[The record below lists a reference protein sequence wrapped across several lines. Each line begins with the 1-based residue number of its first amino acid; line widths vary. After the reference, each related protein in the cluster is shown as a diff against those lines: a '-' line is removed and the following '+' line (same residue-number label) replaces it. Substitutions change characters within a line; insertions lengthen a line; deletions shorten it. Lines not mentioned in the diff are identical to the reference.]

1 MNFFPKILTEYFKR
15 NIIQYIFLSIILIIG
30 IVLGSITVNFI
41 SDMQLENI
49 QSFIKGFL
57 ANVNGISVDY
67 SSVFY
72 ISLSNNIK
80 TAVLLILLGLSVVG
94 IPFILGIIF
103 FRGFI
108 LGFTVGF
115 LIEDLGSKG
124 LILSVLSILPQ
135 NLIILPCIISI
146 GVTALTFATTV
157 IKNRLKNYHENYT
170 QMISGYILLNLFFS
184 FLLVISGLIEGYI
197 SPMFI
202 KLFSN
207 YFSI

>member
-41 SDMQLENI
+41 SDMQSENI